1 MASWPPRVT
10 EVRGEGT
17 ASFSEDADDLVGT
30 ELSSRVKWHS
40 IIISHFER
48 THFRIVWRRVTL
60 DFQIRQWERLWVSM
74 WKIEGFEK
82 RDQLLETPLGGQFY
96 EKRWGLTKLHGWV
109 LPQIATEDTEFL

>member
-1 MASWPPRVT
+1 
-10 EVRGEGT
+10 
-17 ASFSEDADDLVGT
+17 
-30 ELSSRVKWHS
+30 
-40 IIISHFER
+40 
-48 THFRIVWRRVTL
+48 
-60 DFQIRQWERLWVSM
+60 M